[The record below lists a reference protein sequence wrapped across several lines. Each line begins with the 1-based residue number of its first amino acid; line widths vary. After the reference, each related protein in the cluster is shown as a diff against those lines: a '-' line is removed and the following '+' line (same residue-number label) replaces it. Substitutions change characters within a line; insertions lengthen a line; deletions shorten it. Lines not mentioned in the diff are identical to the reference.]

1 MLHFSRSVRVRVG
14 LLAATAGAILAASPA
29 LADHVHAILTVPA
42 GTAYPADLPT
52 TLASWRQS
60 GEIADEILLES
71 NQRDGGA
78 FSTFVALDF
87 PSEADYDRWAKKDA
101 PTLDKSI
108 TVHHAIGL
116 ADGQTFPRDSN
127 HSAFQVETFESN
139 GGSLSDY
146 AAHYVRPL
154 MEGQRQAK
162 GVVRYTMYQEQGGK
176 TAWLL
181 TEYRDP
187 AALAHGPQVAGDIN
201 AKLLASDTAFA
212 AMSKSVG
219 TVRTAGMIT
228 AARYSELPPPSLPNL
243 PSYKPEVKLKGT
255 LRIYGASLKNAVD
268 YLLAGFQQFH
278 PDVQVAS
285 NLSTSSEGA
294 LAGLYTG
301 VADIAAL
308 GDDAK
313 MTDEMPF
320 YNVFGYMPTEL
331 SVATG
336 GYERRGSL
344 WAWVIV
350 VNKDNPLSKVSIDEL
365 KDVFGAERSGGW
377 KPESND
383 LRFTAE
389 YAKDKSTNIRTWDQL
404 GVKGPGYKGREI
416 QTYGFSAPGFQAA
429 FERHWF
435 YWSHKWNPNLKEYVE
450 QKQAVAG
457 PNGYAVWS
465 ERPLEILSKDKYG
478 IGIAGLMHV
487 KDFPNLKILAL
498 SEHKG
503 GPYIPF
509 TPETVANRTYPLK
522 RDAYFYI
529 DKAPGRPLN
538 PMVREFMRFVLS
550 REGQEI
556 MARVGYYYPL
566 TPDYLAEQVKKLDN

>member
-1 MLHFSRSVRVRVG
+1 MPHFPRAARVSVG
-14 LLAATAGAILAASPA
+14 LLAATAGAILAAIPA
-29 LADHVHAILTVPA
+29 AAEPTHVILTVPP
-42 GTAYPADLPT
+42 GTAVPANLPAT
-52 TLASWRQS
+52 IAAWRQS
-60 GEIADEILLES
+60 GEIADEVWLDS
-71 NQRDGGA
+71 SQRDAGA
-78 FSTFVALDF
+78 FATFVALDF
-87 PSEADYDRWAKKDA
+87 PSEADYARWAKKDA
-101 PTLDKSI
+101 PALDKSI
-108 TVHHAIGL
+108 EVRHAAGL

-127 HSAFQVETFESN
+127 HSVFRVDTFEATRGN
-139 GGSLSDY
+139 LRDY
-146 AAHYVRPL
+146 AAQYITPL
-154 MEGQRQAK
+154 MEAQRQAK
-162 GVVRYTMYQEQGGK
+162 GVVRYTMYQQQDGK

-187 AALAHGPQVAGDIN
+187 AAAANATQVADGIR
-201 AKLLASDTAFA
+201 ARLVASDAAFA
-212 AMSKSVG
+212 ALDRNGG
-219 TVRTAGMIT
+219 TLRTAGTVT
-228 AARYSELPPPSLPNL
+228 AARYSELPPPSLPDL

-255 LRIYGASLKNAVD
+255 LRVYGASLKNAVD

-278 PDVQVAS
+278 PDLQVAS

-301 VADIAAL
+301 IADVAAL

-320 YNVFGYMPTEL
+320 FNVNGYMPTEI

-350 VNKDNPLSKVSIDEL
+350 VNKDNPLSQISVDEL

-404 GVKGPGYKGREI
+404 GLKGPGYKGREI

-435 YWSHKWNPNLKEYVE
+435 YWSHKWNPNLMEYVE
-450 QKQAVAG
+450 RKQAVAG
-457 PNGYAVWS
+457 PNGDAVVS

-478 IGIAGLMHV
+478 MGIAGLMHV

-509 TPETVANRTYPLK
+509 TPENVANRTYPLK
-522 RDAYFYI
+522 RDAYFYVN
-529 DKAPGRPLN
+529 KAPGRPLD

-566 TPDYLAEQVKKLDN
+566 NAPYLAEQRKKLDQ

>member
-1 MLHFSRSVRVRVG
+1 MLNSSRSVRVSIG
-14 LLAATAGAILAASPA
+14 LLAATAGALLAASPA
-29 LADHVHAILTVPA
+29 CADHVHAILTVRA
-42 GTAYPADLPT
+42 GTAYPPDLPAT
-52 TLASWRQS
+52 ISAWRQS
-60 GEIADEILLES
+60 GEIADEIWLDS
-71 NQRDGGA
+71 SQRDGAA
-78 FSTFVALDF
+78 FSTFIALDF

-108 TVHHAIGL
+108 AVHHATGL

-127 HSAFQVETFESN
+127 HSAFQVETFESS
-139 GGSLSDY
+139 GSLRDY
-146 AAHYVRPL
+146 ASHYVTPL
-154 MEGQRQAK
+154 MEGQRLAK
-162 GVVRYTMYQEQGGK
+162 GVVRYTLYQEQGGK

-187 AALAHGPQVAGDIN
+187 AALARGPQVAADIN
-201 AKLLASDTAFA
+201 GRLVASDATYA
-212 AMSKSVG
+212 ALSKTSG
-219 TVRTAGMIT
+219 TLRTPGTIT
-228 AARYSELPPPSLPNL
+228 AARYAELPPPSLPNL
-243 PSYKPEVKLKGT
+243 PAYKPEAKLKGT

-301 VADIAAL
+301 IADIAAL

-320 YNVFGYMPTEL
+320 YNVNGYMPTEV

-350 VNKDNPLSKVSIDEL
+350 VNKENPLNQISVDEL
-365 KDVFGAERSGGW
+365 KDVFGAERTGGW

-404 GVKGPGYKGREI
+404 GVKGAGYKGREI

-457 PNGYAVWS
+457 PMGQAVSS

-478 IGIAGLMHV
+478 MGIAGLMHV
-487 KDFPNLKILAL
+487 KDFPDLKILAL

-529 DKAPGRPLN
+529 DKAPGRPLS

-566 TPDYLAEQVKKLDN
+566 TPDYLAEQLKKLDN